1 MLSHNI
7 SKHVSLDER
16 SVRQF
21 STLQCCNKP
30 KLINVQ
36 GNYAAGSSVF
46 YVRSSPKFMVLNAE
60 PKFGGTINS
69 VSGHICLVVQLEN
82 SYAERKYSV

>member
-1 MLSHNI
+1 MKDPS
-7 SKHVSLDER
+7 
-16 SVRQF
+16 
-21 STLQCCNKP
+21 
-30 KLINVQ
+30 
-36 GNYAAGSSVF
+36 GSSVHYNVATNLSLLTYKVIMQLAVLFF